1 MIRFSRNDSLG
12 NSDVLP
18 PAGGLISHLKSILI
32 FFLNNFKYQYSMFY
46 V

>member
-1 MIRFSRNDSLG
+1 MIRVSRKDSLV

-18 PAGGLISHLKSILI
+18 PAGGLISHLKSIFIYLFI
-32 FFLNNFKYQYSMFY
+32 FKYQYSMFY